1 MVTHPEQQ
9 EADQDDIEEIIR
21 ESKHDP
27 ADRNKIIR
35 TESEDSGFDINEDIL
50 TNYVSE
56 KEFDI
61 ALDIVM
67 GCEFLSSNPKKHL
80 TKDEMVAIVNQVL
93 SEDEDDE
100 TNLKDIIL
108 DNVEK
113 LLKIKPN
120 KQQFCAFLVDIQS
133 IFKVPRD
140 MHNIEIGQK
149 CEIDIE
155 TKSIDWFAGSEK
167 EETRH
172 AMGQY
177 S

>member
-1 MVTHPEQQ
+1 M
-9 EADQDDIEEIIR
+9 
-21 ESKHDP
+21 
-27 ADRNKIIR
+27 
-35 TESEDSGFDINEDIL
+35 
-50 TNYVSE
+50 SE

-67 GCEFLSSNPKKHL
+67 GYEFLASNPKRHL
-80 TKDEMVAIVNQVL
+80 TMDEMVAIVNQDL
-93 SEDEDDE
+93 IEDEDDE

-133 IFKVPRD
+133 MFKGPRD
-140 MHNIEIGQK
+140 MHNIEEGHK
-149 CEIDIE
+149 FEIDIE

-167 EETRH
+167 EGTRH
-172 AMGQY
+172 AMCQY